1 MMVRTRPRGPLDA
14 RGIQQVVRRLKTRVG
29 IAGRC
34 SPHSPRHNFAR
45 SYLVDGGDVFS
56 LQRILG
62 HTTLD
67 MVRRYVAL
75 ADVDLVARH
84 AAASPHHSG
93 TLQSLRRRRHAPCRQ
108 HPVTRGLEG
117 RREGWP
123 PDRRAAAV
131 EAA

>member
-67 MVRRYVAL
+67 MVRRYVEL
-75 ADVDLVARH
+75 AARH

-93 TLQSLRRRRHAPCRQ
+93 DTPVVAP
-108 HPVTRGLEG
+108 
-117 RREGWP
+117 P
-123 PDRRAAAV
+123 PPPRAMSAASGHQRT
-131 EAA
+131 